1 MSNGWILF
9 WMSFLQCITVF
20 QSIKKHCSLLRM
32 PAHVAACVGNAG
44 HGSLISATKLFIFHH
59 GHEQK
64 PPPRPLQRWN
74 QFTRR
79 AGAMEAALCRIWR
92 GCCLQVCDG
101 RDDCGDMSDEL
112 PGCSRECNS
121 EFLFYS
127 LIFDFGFMYLKIFN
141 LWILIS
147 ISSHFS

>member
-1 MSNGWILF
+1 MDVYSALF
-9 WMSFLQCITVF
+9 GPPRYPMTNVKWMDSVLDVLFAMYNIF
-20 QSIKKHCSLLRM
+20 QVNQKKLCSLLRM

-79 AGAMEAALCRIWR
+79 AGAMDGGCICRI
-92 GCCLQVCDG
+92 
-101 RDDCGDMSDEL
+101 
-112 PGCSRECNS
+112 
-121 EFLFYS
+121 
-127 LIFDFGFMYLKIFN
+127 
-141 LWILIS
+141 
-147 ISSHFS
+147 